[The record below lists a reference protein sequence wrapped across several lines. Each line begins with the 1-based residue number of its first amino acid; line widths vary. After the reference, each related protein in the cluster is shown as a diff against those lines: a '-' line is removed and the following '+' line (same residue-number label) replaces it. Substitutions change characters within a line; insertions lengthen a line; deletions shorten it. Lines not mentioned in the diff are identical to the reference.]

1 MQRLI
6 RWVSAFAC
14 QPSVYLA
21 VKGAVER
28 TSGGWFMRVPRN
40 ARGLDART
48 RLDTGRFNNHRPA
61 LTRIPTQRR
70 RNNDVPL
77 KFNLSLLFIESNISH
92 DIQHLINYPTIIF
105 SKSNFTSFTFHLVRK
120 YVYIYIY
127 ISQPVCMERQI
138 GERPIPGKTLGDK
151 VNPWKVIKKLV
162 EKGSIR

>member
-61 LTRIPTQRR
+61 LTRIRTQRR

-105 SKSNFTSFTFHLVRK
+105 SKSTSFTFHLVRK
-120 YVYIYIY
+120 YVYIYIFTARVY
-127 ISQPVCMERQI
+127 GTANR
-138 GERPIPGKTLGDK
+138 RAA
-151 VNPWKVIKKLV
+151 NPWKNT
-162 EKGSIR
+162 GG